1 MKADQMNSVKIAAI
15 LLILAG
21 VFGLMYGSFSYTK
34 DTTALKVGP
43 MELSVKQTETVTIPV
58 WAGIGAIVL
67 GGVLLVFGGTKK

>member
-43 MELSVKQTETVTIPV
+43 MELSVKQTETVNIPV

>member
-1 MKADQMNSVKIAAI
+1 MNSVKIAAI

-43 MELSVKQTETVTIPV
+43 MELSVKQTETVNIPV